1 MKAWNQ
7 IFAIAISAVLCA
19 CSTTPIVSRDSLT
32 VSQAKEFLA
41 VHCSTKLKSIRGEL
55 LVRSSTREFK
65 GQYPASILFNEDESF
80 VLEVTHLLGGT
91 VAMLKGNG
99 QSVAVVSTV
108 KPKYNQKGIRQY
120 MGLPVRLL
128 AQLLHGDLPC
138 PDTTNVQVDG
148 SKILIQDGR
157 LQWQMELAA
166 QETGKV
172 PYRIR
177 IWEGPD
183 LKIEMLIEH
192 WNQEKAYA
200 EKVKVVTPE
209 GDLKWT
215 WRSRN

>member
-7 IFAIAISAVLCA
+7 ILVMVMGAFFCA
-19 CSTTPIVSRDSLT
+19 CSTTPIISKEVRT
-32 VSQAKEFLA
+32 VSQARHFLEL
-41 VHCSTKLKSIRGEL
+41 HCSKPLKTIRGDL

-65 GQYPASILFNEDESF
+65 GQYPATILFSDDGSYT
-80 VLEVTHLLGGT
+80 LEVTHLLGGT
-91 VAMLKGNG
+91 VAMLRGN
-99 QSVAVVSTV
+99 AEAIEIVSTV

-138 PDTTNVQVDG
+138 PDLADVRVDG
-148 SKILIQDGR
+148 AHILIQDGR
-157 LQWQMELAA
+157 LLWRMELAE
-166 QETGKV
+166 QDGGVV

-177 IWEGPD
+177 IQDGTE
-183 LKIEMLIEH
+183 LKTELLIER